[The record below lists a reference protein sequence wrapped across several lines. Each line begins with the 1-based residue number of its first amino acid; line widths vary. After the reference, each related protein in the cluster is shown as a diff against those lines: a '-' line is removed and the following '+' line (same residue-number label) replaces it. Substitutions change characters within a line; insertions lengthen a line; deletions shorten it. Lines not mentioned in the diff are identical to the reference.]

1 MEEQIKN
8 MKSGK
13 NESTDPFNTSA
24 AAPIFL
30 YPSLVSSAT
39 IAVLP
44 PCPDLPEDLLDT
56 WEPPSAHPP
65 PVSQLSVPVQNL
77 AEADTPL
84 ITLVIPDILPYT
96 HVVSGYK

>member
-1 MEEQIKN
+1 MEEQIGN
-8 MKSGK
+8 MKSGN
-13 NESTDPFNTSA
+13 NESTDPSNTSA

-44 PCPDLPEDLLDT
+44 SCPDLPEDLLDT
-56 WEPPSAHPP
+56 WELPSAHPS

-77 AEADTPL
+77 AEADTPV
-84 ITLVIPDILPYT
+84 IILVIPDIVPYT
-96 HVVSGYK
+96 HVVSGYE